1 MVSDRRPP
9 VSTTFGRSFLS
20 SNRLLTHLLAFPR
33 IMTRFSLASGSR
45 PSGAR
50 LLMENVLL
58 ETDLE
63 GLSVH
68 RRGKVRDVYV
78 VEDRLLI
85 VATDRISAFDVVLP
99 TGIPD
104 KGSILNQLSLHWFSA
119 TQHFQP
125 NHIVTADVSEY
136 PASLSRWREVLNHRS
151 MLVKRAKL
159 IPFECVVR
167 GYLYGGGLKEYE
179 ATGQVSGI
187 SLPSGLKQAQKF
199 PEPLFTPSTK
209 EDTGHDMPVSEKVLA
224 NELGSD
230 LAQRLKEASLALY
243 RYGSQET
250 ERKGIII
257 ADTKFEF
264 GMDGDRLLL
273 IDELMTPDSSRFW
286 PREGFEPARS
296 QPSFDKQFV
305 RDYLDTLD
313 WDKSPPGPELP
324 PEVVAGTRERYWDV
338 FRALTGR
345 REL

>member
-1 MVSDRRPP
+1 
-9 VSTTFGRSFLS
+9 
-20 SNRLLTHLLAFPR
+20 
-33 IMTRFSLASGSR
+33 
-45 PSGAR
+45 
-50 LLMENVLL
+50 MENVLL

-209 EDTGHDMPVSEKVLA
+209 EDAGHDMPVSEKVLA
-224 NELGSD
+224 NELGSN

-243 RYGSQET
+243 RYGSQEA

-264 GMDGDRLLL
+264 GMDGDQLLV

>member
-33 IMTRFSLASGSR
+33 ITTRFSLASGSR

-58 ETDLE
+58 ETALE

-209 EDTGHDMPVSEKVLA
+209 EDAGHDMPVSEKVLA

-243 RYGSQET
+243 RYGSQEA

-264 GMDGDRLLL
+264 GMDGDQLLV

-286 PREGFEPARS
+286 PREGFEPARN

>member
-1 MVSDRRPP
+1 
-9 VSTTFGRSFLS
+9 
-20 SNRLLTHLLAFPR
+20 
-33 IMTRFSLASGSR
+33 
-45 PSGAR
+45 
-50 LLMENVLL
+50 MERVVL
-58 ETDLE
+58 ETDLQ
-63 GLSVH
+63 GLTVH
-68 RRGKVRDVYV
+68 RRGKVRDVYLV
-78 VEDRLLI
+78 DDHLLI

-119 TQHFQP
+119 TQHLQP
-125 NHIVTADVSEY
+125 NHVITGDVSKY
-136 PASLSRWREVLNHRS
+136 PPSLSRWRDLLAHRS
-151 MLVKRAKL
+151 MLVKRAKV

-187 SLPSGLKQAQKF
+187 RLPAGLKQAQKF

-209 EDTGHDMPVSEKVLA
+209 EDTGHDVPVSEKVMA
-224 NELGSD
+224 NQVGSD
-230 LAQRLKEASLALY
+230 LARRLKEASLALY
-243 RYGSQET
+243 RYGSQEA
-250 ERKGIII
+250 ENKGILI

-264 GMDGDRLLL
+264 GVDGDRLVV
-273 IDELMTPDSSRFW
+273 IDELLTPDSSRFW
-286 PREGFEPARS
+286 PRQGFESGRS

-324 PEVVAGTRERYWDV
+324 PDVVAGTRERYWEV

-345 REL
+345 RDL

>member
-1 MVSDRRPP
+1 
-9 VSTTFGRSFLS
+9 
-20 SNRLLTHLLAFPR
+20 
-33 IMTRFSLASGSR
+33 
-45 PSGAR
+45 
-50 LLMENVLL
+50 MENVLL

-63 GLSVH
+63 GLPVH

-99 TGIPD
+99 TGISD

-125 NHIVTADVSEY
+125 NHIVTADVSEF

-179 ATGQVSGI
+179 TTGQVSGI

-209 EDTGHDMPVSEKVLA
+209 ADAGHDMPVSEKVLA

-243 RYGSQET
+243 RYGSQEA

-264 GMDGDRLLL
+264 GMEGDQLLV

-286 PREGFEPARS
+286 PLEGFEPARS

-305 RDYLDTLD
+305 RDYLDSLD

>member
-1 MVSDRRPP
+1 
-9 VSTTFGRSFLS
+9 
-20 SNRLLTHLLAFPR
+20 
-33 IMTRFSLASGSR
+33 
-45 PSGAR
+45 
-50 LLMENVLL
+50 MERVVL

-63 GLSVH
+63 GLTVH

-78 VEDRLLI
+78 VDYHLLI

-104 KGSILNQLSLHWFSA
+104 KGSILNQLSLHWFTA
-119 TQHFQP
+119 TRNLQP
-125 NHIVTADVSEY
+125 NHVIAGDVSQY
-136 PASLSRWREVLNHRS
+136 PASLSRWREVLAHRS
-151 MLVKRAKL
+151 MLVQRAKV

-187 SLPSGLKQAQKF
+187 RLPAGMKQAQQF

-209 EDTGHDMPVSEKVLA
+209 EDSGHDVPVSEKVMA
-224 NELGSD
+224 NQLGSD
-230 LAQRLKEASLALY
+230 LARRLKEASLALY
-243 RYGSQET
+243 RYGSQEA
-250 ERKGIII
+250 ESKGIII

-264 GMDGDRLLL
+264 GIDGDQLVV
-273 IDELMTPDSSRFW
+273 IDELLTPDSSRFW
-286 PREGFEPARS
+286 PREGFEPGRS

-324 PEVVAGTRERYWDV
+324 PDVVAGTRERYWDV

-345 REL
+345 RDL

>member
-1 MVSDRRPP
+1 
-9 VSTTFGRSFLS
+9 
-20 SNRLLTHLLAFPR
+20 
-33 IMTRFSLASGSR
+33 
-45 PSGAR
+45 
-50 LLMENVLL
+50 MENVLL

-63 GLSVH
+63 GLPVH

-136 PASLSRWREVLNHRS
+136 PASLSRWRDVLHHRS

-179 ATGQVSGI
+179 SCGQVSGI
-187 SLPSGLKQAQKF
+187 SLPAGLKQAQKF

-209 EDTGHDMPVSEKVLA
+209 EDAGHDMPVSEKVLA

-243 RYGSQET
+243 RYGSQEA

-264 GMDGDRLLL
+264 GMDGDQLLV

-324 PEVVAGTRERYWDV
+324 QEVVAGTRERYWDV
-338 FRALTGR
+338 FHALTGR
-345 REL
+345 RKL

>member
-1 MVSDRRPP
+1 
-9 VSTTFGRSFLS
+9 
-20 SNRLLTHLLAFPR
+20 
-33 IMTRFSLASGSR
+33 
-45 PSGAR
+45 
-50 LLMENVLL
+50 MERVVL
-58 ETDLE
+58 ETDLR
-63 GLSVH
+63 GLTVH

-78 VEDRLLI
+78 VDDHLLI

-125 NHIVTADVSEY
+125 NHVLTGDVSKY
-136 PASLSRWREVLNHRS
+136 PASLSRWRDVLAHRS
-151 MLVKRAKL
+151 MLVKRAKV

-187 SLPSGLKQAQKF
+187 RLPSGLKQAQKF

-209 EDTGHDMPVSEKVLA
+209 EDTGHDVPVSEKILA
-224 NELGSD
+224 NQLGSD
-230 LAQRLKEASLALY
+230 LARRLKEASLALY
-243 RYGSQET
+243 RYGSQEA
-250 ERKGIII
+250 ESKGIII

-264 GMDGDRLLL
+264 GTDGNQLVV
-273 IDELMTPDSSRFW
+273 IDELLTPDSSRFW
-286 PREGFEPARS
+286 PREGFQPGRS

-324 PEVVAGTRERYWDV
+324 PDVVAGTRERYWDV

-345 REL
+345 GDL

>member
-1 MVSDRRPP
+1 
-9 VSTTFGRSFLS
+9 
-20 SNRLLTHLLAFPR
+20 
-33 IMTRFSLASGSR
+33 
-45 PSGAR
+45 
-50 LLMENVLL
+50 MENVLL
-58 ETDLE
+58 ATDLE
-63 GLSVH
+63 GLPVH

-78 VEDRLLI
+78 VDDHLLI

-119 TQHFQP
+119 TQHIQP
-125 NHIVTADVSEY
+125 NHVVTANVSDY
-136 PASLSRWREVLNHRS
+136 PASLARWREALNHRS
-151 MLVKRAKL
+151 MLVKRAEL

-187 SLPSGLKQAQKF
+187 PLPPGLKQAQKF
-199 PEPLFTPSTK
+199 PDPLFTPSTK
-209 EDTGHDMPVSEKVLA
+209 EDAGHDMPVSEKVLA
-224 NELGSD
+224 NELGSE
-230 LAQRLKEASLALY
+230 LAGRLKEVSLALY
-243 RYGSQET
+243 RYGSQEA
-250 ERKGIII
+250 ESKGIII

-264 GMDGDRLLL
+264 GMIGDQLVV

-286 PREGFEPARS
+286 PREGFAPGRS

-305 RDYLDTLD
+305 RDYLETLD

-324 PEVVAGTRERYWDV
+324 PEVVAGTQQRYWDV